1 MTKPRLDWNDI
12 PILLALART
21 GSMRTAARQL
31 AIDTSTVS
39 RRLAAAEKR
48 LQTRLFIR
56 KPEGY
61 KPTDA
66 GRSFLAAAEAIEG
79 SVHAMVSTT
88 EAEAEGVAGAVRI
101 TSVDTVLNDWL
112 IPRLPAL
119 QKMHPR
125 LEIVAIPD
133 NDVLSFTRSEA
144 DLAIR
149 IARPREDAAILM
161 RRIGS
166 IGMAV
171 YGNTSFRKLTR
182 QHWPEV
188 PWLMF
193 HDDLADTIEMK
204 WLAKS
209 VPGARSRFRCSS
221 MAALLSA
228 CEAGLGIA
236 LLPCFAVRSSQL
248 VRLSE
253 GPECHRE
260 AWLLNHRQ
268 AARIRRFR
276 AVADWIAAAA
286 AKDARLLGGSPA
298 P

>member
-1 MTKPRLDWNDI
+1 MTAPNFDWNDI

-31 AIDTSTVS
+31 GIDTSTVS

-48 LQTRLFIR
+48 LHTRLFIR

-66 GRSFLAAAEAIEG
+66 GKIFLSSAEAIEG
-79 SVHAMVSTT
+79 GVHALVSTT
-88 EAEAEGVAGAVRI
+88 ETEAEGVAGAVRI

-112 IPRLPAL
+112 IQRLPAL
-119 QKMHPR
+119 RGLHPK
-125 LEIVAIPD
+125 LEVVAIPD
-133 NDVLSFTRSEA
+133 NHVLSFTRSEA

-161 RRIGS
+161 RRIGA

-171 YGNTSFRKLTR
+171 YGSAAFKKVTR
-182 QHWPEV
+182 QRWQEV

-193 HDDLADTIEMK
+193 HDDLSDMVEMK
-204 WLAKS
+204 WLAKT
-209 VPGARSRFRCSS
+209 VPGARSFFRCSS
-221 MAALLSA
+221 MSALLSA
-228 CEAGLGIA
+228 CEAGLGLA
-236 LLPCFAVRSSQL
+236 LLPCFAVRSTRL
-248 VRLSE
+248 LRLSE
-253 GPECHRE
+253 DPEFHRDL
-260 AWLLNHRQ
+260 WLLNHRQ

-276 AVADWIAAAA
+276 AVADWIAATAEE
-286 AKDARLLGGSPA
+286 DAELLRGSA
-298 P
+298 QS